1 MVWTGNGKLGLT
13 VDLTVL
19 PDSADSTAHVSW
31 TVVRGARYIVRAT
44 VVQWHRSTALECGL
58 WCAWFA
64 FLHITSPVESRCLQL
79 GRSPASSASDFES
92 TGHQSFQSF
101 LSCFCPAQTVLLI
114 ARLVHP
120 VSGTWRVPGLEDDT
134 RVLQLADLPEWI
146 NTLGIGCLSADFP
159 LGLKM
164 QMQCSLLVA
173 RGHAGR
179 SAGPRRTLPLPHRV
193 GFSPWAFAA
202 SYHPDPSPLLVSSF
216 VVSSFPSVVT
226 HPTRHSAVASRRTFG
241 ITVL

>member
-1 MVWTGNGKLGLT
+1 M
-13 VDLTVL
+13 
-19 PDSADSTAHVSW
+19 
-31 TVVRGARYIVRAT
+31 
-44 VVQWHRSTALECGL
+44 
-58 WCAWFA
+58 
-64 FLHITSPVESRCLQL
+64 
-79 GRSPASSASDFES
+79 
-92 TGHQSFQSF
+92 GHQSFQSF

-114 ARLVHP
+114 AQLVHP

-134 RVLQLADLPEWI
+134 RVLQLADLPKWI
-146 NTLGIGCLSADFP
+146 NTLGIGWLSADFP

-202 SYHPDPSPLLVSSF
+202 SYHPDLSPLLVSSF
-216 VVSSFPSVVT
+216 VVSSFPSVVA